1 MKMLRLVGEWAVI
14 AVVFLAILIVG
25 IGRAVLPPT
34 EAPEH
39 LSFDPP
45 GQPLAPNSDAKLR
58 ADIQVFE
65 ANNPYRVH

>member
-1 MKMLRLVGEWAVI
+1 MKIFRLVIECTFI
-14 AVVFLAILIVG
+14 ACVFLAILVVG
-25 IGRAVLPPT
+25 VALTVRLPQ
-34 EAPEH
+34 ESPEH